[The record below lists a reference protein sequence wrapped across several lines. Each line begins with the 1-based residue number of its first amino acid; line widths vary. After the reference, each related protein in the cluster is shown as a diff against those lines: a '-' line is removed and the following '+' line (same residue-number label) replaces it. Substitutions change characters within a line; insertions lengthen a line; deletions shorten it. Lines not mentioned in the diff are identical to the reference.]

1 MLLLAAAALP
11 GRFEVAT
18 VDHGLRPESA
28 GEAAMVARLCGSLGV
43 PHAIQPTTV
52 SVGNLQAEA
61 RRARYA
67 ALSGWMRDRGLAAL
81 ATAHHLD
88 DQVETLVMR
97 LNRGSGV
104 GGLAAIRARGQVP
117 GTELPLL
124 RPLLGFRRVELA
136 GVVTAAGLLAADDPS
151 NRSLRFDRVR
161 LRGQLAGADWLD
173 PAAIGRSAAC
183 LADADAA
190 LDWAAD
196 RAWDADVG
204 VEAEALSLPADLPKA
219 LALRLL
225 ERGFAHFAL
234 PLPRGSDLARMQ
246 ERLAAGQAA
255 TLGGIQA
262 RAGEGRWLLCRE
274 AARDRFP

>member
-43 PHAIQPTTV
+43 PHAILPTVV
-52 SVGNLQAEA
+52 SAGNLQAEA

-67 ALSGWMRDRGLAAL
+67 ALARWMRDRGLAAL

-274 AARDRFP
+274 AARNRFP